1 MSMSLPLIGALI
13 GLAFA
18 AVEYFL
24 FGALI
29 RRAAQRGEAG
39 QGPRIL
45 DLVRKAQLIVYPL
58 AGWIVGSY
66 MAADSS
72 GAL

>member
-1 MSMSLPLIGALI
+1 MSPALAGGLV

-29 RRAAQRGEAG
+29 ARAERRGEEG
-39 QGPRIL
+39 TGPRVL
-45 DLVRKAQLIVYPL
+45 DLVRKVQLIAFPL
-58 AGWIVGSY
+58 IGFLVGPYVAGSAGVS
-66 MAADSS
+66 
-72 GAL
+72 

>member
-1 MSMSLPLIGALI
+1 MSPALIGGLV

-18 AVEYFL
+18 VVEYFL

-29 RRAAQRGEAG
+29 RRAVGRGEGG

-45 DLVRKAQLIVYPL
+45 DLVRKVQLVLFPV
-58 AGWIVGSY
+58 AGFIIGG
-66 MAADSS
+66 MLENS
-72 GAL
+72 GVL